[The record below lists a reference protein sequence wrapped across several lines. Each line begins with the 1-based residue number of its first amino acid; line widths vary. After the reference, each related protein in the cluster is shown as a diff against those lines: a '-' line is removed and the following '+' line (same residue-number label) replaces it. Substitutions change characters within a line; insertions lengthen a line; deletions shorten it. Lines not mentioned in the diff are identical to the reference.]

1 MENEEFKDDQ
11 LDEKIEI
18 QPQIRRKPVVVTQ
31 KEMQMLKFSENS
43 HIADL
48 QQRVI
53 RLEYEVLFI
62 RDKLFEPSKTKN
74 QEKLSP
80 FGKLIKSRINNGNN

>member
-1 MENEEFKDDQ
+1 MEGEEFKEDQ
-11 LDEKIEI
+11 LDQKIEI
-18 QPQIRRKPVVVTQ
+18 QPQIRRKPIVVTQ
-31 KEMQMLKFSENS
+31 KEMQSLKFSENS

-80 FGKLIKSRINNGNN
+80 FGKLIKRKINDGNN